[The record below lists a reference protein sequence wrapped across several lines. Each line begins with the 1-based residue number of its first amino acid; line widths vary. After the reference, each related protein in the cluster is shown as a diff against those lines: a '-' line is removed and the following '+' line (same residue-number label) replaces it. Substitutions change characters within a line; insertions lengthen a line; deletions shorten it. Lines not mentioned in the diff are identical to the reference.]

1 MFRPTL
7 VMVAV
12 FTELPPFVRLAV
24 FAALQ
29 TFVMVAVLTELA
41 TFVAVAVITGTD
53 AGRTHTYFVCLCRSR
68 PDHETQCRT
77 QQYNLHRALLGDA
90 HVKPSTVSLFLY
102 GRKLISKWN
111 ARQSRKG
118 HKV

>member
-12 FTELPPFVRLAV
+12 FTELPPFVRFAV

-41 TFVAVAVITGTD
+41 TFVTVAVITGTN
-53 AGRTHTYFVCLCRSR
+53 AGRTHTYFVCSCWSR
-68 PDHETQCRT
+68 PDNETQSRT
-77 QQYNLHRALLGDA
+77 A
-90 HVKPSTVSLFLY
+90 
-102 GRKLISKWN
+102 I
-111 ARQSRKG
+111 
-118 HKV
+118 

>member
-12 FTELPPFVRLAV
+12 FTEVPPFIRFAV

-41 TFVAVAVITGTD
+41 TFVTVAVITGTD
-53 AGRTHTYFVCLCRSR
+53 AGRTHTYFVCSCRNR
-68 PDHETQCRT
+68 PDNETQCRT

-90 HVKPSTVSLFLY
+90 HVKPSTAPLFLY
-102 GRKLISKWN
+102 GKKLISWN
-111 ARQSRKG
+111 APEPQS
-118 HKV
+118 HEV